1 MEILTSKVVL
11 GDGEVSPSNAITER
25 LGNRQGSRGSAHA
38 AMRVA
43 GEQISDWLT
52 PVNFGFA
59 LADELPESVGLKMAL
74 ESRLAR
80 HATRRRLAAVVVLH
94 LRSRYD
100 SKAAILTIPVQPVPV
115 ENRSPA

>member
-1 MEILTSKVVL
+1 
-11 GDGEVSPSNAITER
+11 
-25 LGNRQGSRGSAHA
+25 
-38 AMRVA
+38 MRVA

-74 ESRLAR
+74 ESRFAR

-94 LRSRYD
+94 LRSRYV
-100 SKAAILTIPVQPVPV
+100 SKAAILTIPVLLVSV
-115 ENRSPA
+115 ENRSPALIPRAWIARRRFVATVFPLRV

>member
-1 MEILTSKVVL
+1 
-11 GDGEVSPSNAITER
+11 
-25 LGNRQGSRGSAHA
+25 
-38 AMRVA
+38 MRAA

-94 LRSRYD
+94 LRSRYV
-100 SKAAILTIPVQPVPV
+100 SKAAILTLPIQPVPV